1 MSDNTHTILPC
12 SMLVLVLYN
21 GAVVVLYSGTAVV
34 VRLYSGD
41 CVGRFLDQLLCKTH
55 AAIDEWQTEMLL
67 RALRVGKVQL
77 YSPLMSSRPDDVAA
91 SGVMLRP

>member
-1 MSDNTHTILPC
+1 M
-12 SMLVLVLYN
+12 VQ
-21 GAVVVLYSGTAVV
+21 YSAG
-34 VRLYSGD
+34 

-91 SGVMLRP
+91 SGVMLRPRPAMQRVGAGSNDSRLG